1 MKKEYIVYCD
11 ESIKNG
17 PYYSNFYGG
26 AVINSTD
33 YEGIVRILNKKKESL
48 NLFNEIKW
56 TKVTENYLDKY
67 IEFINCYF
75 DLIESGKIKIRI
87 MFRNNRYK
95 AEDLTEE
102 QELNGYYLLYY
113 QFLKNAF
120 GFPYASGFSEDTIVL
135 RAYFDKLPNTKSQN
149 DLFKNHIYDLQK
161 SPEFRM
167 GHIVIKREDITDVD
181 SRQHVILQGMDII
194 LGSIQFKLNK
204 ENLRKAEGSRT
215 RGKRTIA
222 KEKLY
227 NTISRRIRK
236 IYPGFNIGIS
246 TAFADD
252 RTKLWTQP
260 YRHWSFVPYS
270 YTGDRREF

>member
-26 AVINSTD
+26 AVVSSSD
-33 YEGIVRILNKKKESL
+33 YDEVVKILNNKKAEL
-48 NLFNEIKW
+48 NLFNEVKW
-56 TKVTENYLDKY
+56 TKVTAIYLDKY

-75 DLIESGKIKIRI
+75 DLIEAGIIKIRI
-87 MFRNNRYK
+87 MFRNNRYT
-95 AEDLTEE
+95 AQSLTEY
-102 QELNGYYLLYY
+102 QELNGFYLLYY

-120 GFPYASGFSEDTIVL
+120 GFPYANGFTEDTVIL
-135 RAYFDKLPNTKSQN
+135 KTYFDKLPNTKEQN
-149 DLFKNHIYDLQK
+149 DLFKEYIFRLQHI
-161 SPEFRM
+161 PEFEI
-167 GHIVIKREDITDVD
+167 GHVTIRKEDITDVD
-181 SRQHVILQGMDII
+181 SKKHGVLQGMDII

-204 ENLRKAEGSRT
+204 ENLKKPEGART
-215 RGKRTIA
+215 RAKRTIA

-227 NTISRRIRK
+227 KVINGRIQK
-236 IYPGFNIGIS
+236 IYPHFNIGIS

-260 YRHWSFVPYS
+260 YRHWSFIPQS
-270 YTGDRREF
+270 YTGERKEF